1 MKQVT
6 NLQNPF
12 LEGCLTCAIYTV
24 MNIKCIKSSIYCTA
38 VITNFMEQHIYQETS
53 SVFLFHELNQYCE
66 VMDRL
71 MQGSKLTLKVN
82 GKIDQF

>member
-24 MNIKCIKSSIYCTA
+24 MNIKLVYKSVVYKIIHLLHCC
-38 VITNFMEQHIYQETS
+38 ETS
-53 SVFLFHELNQYCE
+53 LVFLFHELNQYCE
-66 VMDRL
+66 VIDRL
-71 MQGSKLTLKVN
+71 MQGSKLTLNVN

>member
-1 MKQVT
+1 
-6 NLQNPF
+6 
-12 LEGCLTCAIYTV
+12 
-24 MNIKCIKSSIYCTA
+24 
-38 VITNFMEQHIYQETS
+38 MEQHIYPETS

-66 VMDRL
+66 EMDRL